1 MFTKIAPSRRLWWIH
16 EDQDRTHQCSGMDVI
31 VRMHVW
37 SNILRENIRSRSRS
51 ILFRFPRVLR
61 ISHCP
66 GRLKDDERL
75 LQRIHIR
82 FRTSEGSHAPSFLQ

>member
-37 SNILRENIRSRSRS
+37 SNILRENIR
-51 ILFRFPRVLR
+51 VLR